1 MNVLFIDHARQNMEE
16 RGVSDEEVIEVLA
29 TGTTSQGRYGRQI
42 TTKVLTEG
50 YERRGI
56 SYAQKEVQLVHVY
69 ESSAIIIIT
78 VKTRYGRFEEVL

>member
-1 MNVLFIDHARQNMEE
+1 MNVLYIDHARQNMEE

-29 TGTTSQGRYGRQI
+29 TGITSQGRYGRQI

-56 SYAQKEVQLVHVY
+56 SYAHKEVQLVHVY